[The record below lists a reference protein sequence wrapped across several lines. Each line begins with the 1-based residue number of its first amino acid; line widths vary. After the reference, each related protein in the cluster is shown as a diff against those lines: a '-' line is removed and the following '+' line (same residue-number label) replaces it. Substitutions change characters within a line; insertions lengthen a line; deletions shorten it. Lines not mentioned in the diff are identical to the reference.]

1 MFNYCT
7 KVLDPEE
14 QIAARD
20 LYWEAICSDDRK
32 ERDWEKVEKLLLES
46 IQKNPFVGEPHLVT
60 AQLYLNMERYAEAKK
75 EAEEGLKLLLEWG
88 VSWDKRMT
96 WESWVSWGRV
106 MLDKAKESEWPRT
119 AAGIT
124 NLGLVK

>member
-1 MFNYCT
+1 M
-7 KVLDPEE
+7 
-14 QIAARD
+14 
-20 LYWEAICSDDRK
+20 CSDDDGKKGRRGWG
-32 ERDWEKVEKLLLES
+32 EVEKVLLES
-46 IQKNPFVGEPHLVT
+46 IRKNPFVGETHLAL
-60 AQLYLNMERYAEAKK
+60 AQVYLNMERYEEAGE

-96 WESWVSWGRV
+96 WEAWVSWGRV
-106 MLDKAKESEWPRT
+106 MLDKAREGEWPHS